1 VAPSVRGPARKPTN
15 LARHV
20 LIPSGA
26 QGLATAR
33 TCGRGRLPG
42 ADLRRLRR
50 ATGGLK
56 ARSLLRQ
63 VPCGAKSA
71 TTG

>member
-50 ATGGLK
+50 ATGGL
-56 ARSLLRQ
+56 SLLRQ
-63 VPCGAKSA
+63 VPCGAESA